1 MEEKIYYT
9 SLYDYYKNLFTLKQ
23 QSYFEDYYFNDLSL
37 TEIGVNNDVSRN
49 AVSKQLKEIKL
60 KLDDYEEKLSLYKN
74 GLKIKKLIEC
84 LDSNLKSKIE
94 ELI

>member
-37 TEIGVNNDVSRN
+37 VRMRLVNN
-49 AVSKQLKEIKL
+49 
-60 KLDDYEEKLSLYKN
+60 
-74 GLKIKKLIEC
+74 
-84 LDSNLKSKIE
+84 
-94 ELI
+94 

>member
-9 SLYDYYKNLFTLKQ
+9 NLYDYYKNLFTLKQ

-37 TEIGVNNDVSRN
+37 TEIGNNSNVSRN

-60 KLDDYEEKLSLYKN
+60 KLEDYEKKLSLYKN
-74 GLKIKKLIEC
+74 GLELKKLIC
-84 LDSNLKSKIE
+84 NLDSSLKSKIE